1 MRRLAVIL
9 LLPLALAACGGSG
22 SSHGS
27 STTTAAPTPADFVDA
42 GNQVC
47 MDSDKRIF
55 KIGRLGR
62 DPKGWKRTAD
72 SARQAVREM
81 RAVRAPAAKSAEFQK
96 MLRYANAVSLSIQE
110 IHAALV
116 KKDYDT
122 AAAGQF
128 AAAQLSDRV
137 HASAGILGLTF
148 CQQQLT
154 NWPA

>member
-1 MRRLAVIL
+1 VFRPFPL
-9 LLPLALAACGGSG
+9 LLLVPLVLAACGSSSKSSG
-22 SSHGS
+22 TT
-27 STTTAAPTPADFVDA
+27 STTTQGPDFVRA

-47 MDSDKRIF
+47 IASDKRIF

-62 DPKGWKRTAD
+62 DPKGWARTAA

-81 RAVRAPAAKSAEFQK
+81 RLVQPPAARKTRFNL
-96 MLRYANAVSLSIQE
+96 MLRYAKAVALTIQE
-110 IHAALV
+110 IHDALV

-128 AAAQLSDRV
+128 AAAQLSDKV
-137 HASAGILGLTF
+137 HQAARGLGLTF
-148 CQQQLT
+148 CQQSLT

>member
-1 MRRLAVIL
+1 MRRSLFLLA
-9 LLPLALAACGGSG
+9 LPLALAACGGSSK
-22 SSHGS
+22 SST
-27 STTTAAPTPADFVDA
+27 TTTAAPSNTDFVKA

-47 MDSDKRIF
+47 QAADRRIF
-55 KIGRLGR
+55 RIGRLGR
-62 DPKGWKRTAD
+62 DPNGWARTAA
-72 SARQAVREM
+72 SAKQAVRDM
-81 RAVRAPAAKSAEFQK
+81 RAVAAPTGKAAQFRQ
-96 MLRYANAVSLSIQE
+96 MLRYANAVALTIQE

-128 AAAQLSDRV
+128 AAGQLSDKV
-137 HASAGILGLTF
+137 HQAARGLGLTF

>member
-1 MRRLAVIL
+1 VRRAPLLL

-22 SSHGS
+22 SSKG
-27 STTTAAPTPADFVDA
+27 STTVAAPSAADFVKE
-42 GNQVC
+42 GNAVC
-47 MDSDKRIF
+47 IASDKRIF

-62 DPKGWKRTAD
+62 DPKGWQQTAE
-72 SARQAVREM
+72 AAKTGVLEM
-81 RAVRAPAAKSAEFQK
+81 RAIVAPAGRKTQFRQ
-96 MLRYANAVSLSIQE
+96 MLRYANALALTIQE
-110 IHAALV
+110 IHDALV

-128 AAAQLSDRV
+128 AAAQLQDKV
-137 HASAGILGLTF
+137 HQSARAAGLTF